1 MSVFDNPESFYN
13 ETRKYPYAF
22 RKRDNM
28 LILIDEAV
36 EEEEYFVKSQTCN
49 DTFEVILVK
58 ESNRA
63 RRYFRFKT
71 KPEKSVFLKHFPR
84 DTTRH
89 DSFVHD
95 IVVNKG
101 FFDTIFNKELKFHKA
116 VPEKWQDVKRP
127 DVSFYDEND
136 NLVLCLEVFNTN
148 KKTKDDIDE
157 LKKIGVPV
165 TEIDINEINKN
176 GKFRC
181 KHIVL
186 PTILEANRQRT
197 RDIEIEINRAEE
209 QNRNLKREYER
220 YSTEI
225 TKNEGFRIAK
235 IKKEIHNKEVEY
247 EEWIERTIKRRLP
260 EIYRVNGKIHRIR
273 QKIQSSSVRLKEL
286 SAQNRVDYDEIKRR
300 IRYFRDGIHKLK
312 KTEIEFRKHKNEIER
327 IELEIRDRKRNTEAV
342 IKEIGAKKILQS
354 VRNEF
359 ISYIPENIIDEIR
372 YWLT

>member
-1 MSVFDNPESFYN
+1 MSIFNNPESFYN

-22 RKRDNM
+22 RKSDGK

-36 EEEEYFVKSQTCN
+36 DEEEYFVKSQISN
-49 DTFEVILVK
+49 DTFEAILVK

-127 DVSFYDEND
+127 DISFYDEND

-148 KKTKDDIDE
+148 KKTKEDIDE

-165 TEIDINEINKN
+165 TEININEINKN

-186 PTILEANRQRT
+186 PTLLEANRQRT
-197 RDIEIEINRAEE
+197 RNIEIEINRAEE

-220 YSTEI
+220 YSTET
-225 TKNEGFRIAK
+225 TKNEEFRIAK
-235 IKKEIHNKEVEY
+235 IKKEIHKKEVEY
-247 EEWIERTIKRRLP
+247 EEWIERTIKRRIP
-260 EIYRVNGKIHRIR
+260 EIHRVK

-286 SAQNRVDYDEIKRR
+286 SAQNRIDYDEIKRR
-300 IRYFRDGIHKLK
+300 IRYFRDGIRKLK
-312 KTEIEFRKHKNEIER
+312 KTEIEFKKYKNEIER
-327 IELEIRDRKRNTEAV
+327 IEMEIRDRKRNTEAV
-342 IKEIGAKKILQS
+342 IEKIGPEKILQS

-359 ISYIPENIIDEIR
+359 ISFVPEDIINEIR